1 MLRRRTRRQ
10 NRWIWRLT
18 AVFIWWR
25 DPGGHAAMPRHL
37 AFTPDGT
44 KLVSTGDDHTI
55 QIWDVVSRER
65 LRVIRP
71 PTGVNH
77 AGGVSEKTPGLKL
90 VMDRQGKQVAFCT
103 EAKDDNGKVIFTTF
117 VCSLETGEAQVLKR
131 KGPRYFAP
139 DGKSLAIGEGHKVQ
153 LVETATDA
161 VKQETT
167 ILPAKVKNS
176 VTDLAYSP
184 DGKALAVLAG
194 GAKIYLLDGVTL
206 KLRHAWTA
214 PGVGA
219 FRNVSWADDQ
229 TILCRTWSSGKAL
242 VVVNAQTGE
251 LRKSYTYGDLFKQ
264 LPKGREKTETFI
276 AMQAAPGTTKV
287 LIRLRNSLPSG
298 RWANTNYLFDWA
310 SGEPGQVYVRD
321 TEYGCNATA
330 VARDLSVAAQGDGG
344 LNDIILWDPKVGKP
358 FKEGKGARRLRAA
371 VRGVD
376 GRLYS
381 GIRWRPDGKGV
392 VWVAI
397 HDGNDNHP
405 AELDLST
412 LALRHLS
419 WDQSNKYSGQIAALA
434 KGDKKPNKE
443 EVNWWVYQR
452 GLVRQWGPL
461 SLNWKYPLITVAG
474 GPRPVAFR
482 PDNNVPWDHTFV
494 ADGRVVT
501 HPFAKNYLQVF
512 DSATGKRL
520 YNKKVSQS
528 HILTLAASPKPDCRY
543 VLVASA
549 DQTLTVYNPATNK
562 VLLTIF
568 PAGSD
573 WIAWTPEGYYAA
585 SSGGERLMGWQ
596 VENGPDKLASFYP
609 ADRFRKQL
617 YRPDVIKLLLEK
629 GSVEEAPLPPTPPCP
644 KRSVPQPT
652 PSPT

>member
-1 MLRRRTRRQ
+1 MT
-10 NRWIWRLT
+10 
-18 AVFIWWR
+18 
-25 DPGGHAAMPRHL
+25 
-37 AFTPDGT
+37 
-44 KLVSTGDDHTI
+44 S
-55 QIWDVVSRER
+55 
-65 LRVIRP
+65 
-71 PTGVNH
+71 
-77 AGGVSEKTPGLKL
+77 
-90 VMDRQGKQVAFCT
+90 
-103 EAKDDNGKVIFTTF
+103 
-117 VCSLETGEAQVLKR
+117 
-131 KGPRYFAP
+131 P
-139 DGKSLAIGEGHKVQ
+139 DGKALAIGEGHKVQ
-153 LVETATDA
+153 LVEIATDA
-161 VKQETT
+161 VKETTT
-167 ILPAKVKNS
+167 ILPAKAKNS

-184 DGKALAVLAG
+184 DGKTLAALAG

-206 KLRHAWTA
+206 KLMHAWTA
-214 PGVGA
+214 PGVGN

-229 TILCRTWSSGKAL
+229 TLLCQTWSSGKAL

-251 LRKSYTYGDLFKQ
+251 FRKSYTYGDLFKQ
-264 LPKGREKTETFI
+264 LPKGRRKTESFI

-287 LIRLRNSLPSG
+287 LIRLSNTLPNG
-298 RWANTNYLFDWA
+298 RHANTNYLLDWA

-321 TEYGCNATA
+321 TEYGCDATA
-330 VARDLSVAAQGDGG
+330 VARDLSIAAQGDGE
-344 LNDIILWDPKVGKP
+344 LNDIVLWDPK
-358 FKEGKGARRLRAA
+358 EGIPVKDGNVVRRLRAA

-376 GRLYS
+376 GRSYS

-405 AELDLST
+405 AELDLTT
-412 LALRHLS
+412 LAIRRLS
-419 WDQSNKYSGQIAALA
+419 WDQSTKYSRQIATRAT
-434 KGDKKPNKE
+434 GDKTPNKE

-474 GPRPVAFR
+474 GPRPVAFK

-501 HPFAKNYLQVF
+501 HPFGKNYLQVF

-520 YNKKVSQS
+520 YNRRVSQS

-543 VLVASA
+543 LLVASA
-549 DQTLTVYNPATNK
+549 DQTLTVYSPATNK

-568 PAGSD
+568 PAGAD

-629 GSVEEAPLPPTPPCP
+629 GSVEQVLIAANAALPKEQRPITNAVADVAKMVPPTATLKLVEKNDKGIVKLTTDVVAAANGEGVKSLRIMVDGRAASGDEYLKKFATPQAKVSEKWPDLELPPGKHRVVVLAKSEDASSQSNALEIDTRPITELPVMHVLAVGVSKYNDKALNLNC
-644 KRSVPQPT
+644 
-652 PSPT
+652 